1 MSILAHVKMSM
12 FPQNVSIC
20 LSWFLSVYSL
30 SVCLYCLCLSLY
42 LSPAQIADI
51 EPMLLNIVE
60 KGGSEDSGNATSM
73 MTNDEKYEPIV
84 ELVIEDRD
92 ELQEKLQ
99 EQVTMQTKQLCLTP
113 ETLISILPCVALS

>member
-1 MSILAHVKMSM
+1 
-12 FPQNVSIC
+12 
-20 LSWFLSVYSL
+20 
-30 SVCLYCLCLSLY
+30 
-42 LSPAQIADI
+42 
-51 EPMLLNIVE
+51 MLLNIVE

-99 EQVTMQTKQLCLTP
+99 EQVTMQTIVFNARNPNLHSALCRSVLTQSWHFFF
-113 ETLISILPCVALS
+113 TL